1 MAGSQISTSSIVRRG
16 VQMSLWKNVQFSL
29 RSMRKSPRIALTVL
43 ATLTLGIGA
52 NTAIFSVVNATLLKP
67 LPFHNPGELVEL
79 NADLRGLGAHNVG
92 FSVPELDDL
101 RDRAGI
107 FTAVSVVWPTTVNL
121 TGGDRPDR
129 LDVLAVSPNYFSI
142 LGAQPELGR
151 LFDARDTAD
160 GFAEAVV
167 ISDSL
172 WHKEFGGDP
181 SAVGRSVR
189 LDNDLYTIVGVLPPQ
204 FHHPSIPGLHPVD
217 MWLTAGYRAE
227 PFPAPRR
234 SLRFLP
240 GIIARLKPGI
250 TLQQAQAQLEV
261 LSDSLRRDYGSDYPT
276 TAGWALSIAPLRE
289 VVAGSARTLLTS
301 PLLAVGLIL
310 LIACV
315 NVANLLLVNGTARQR
330 EMALRLAL
338 GATRGRIIRQMLTES
353 ALLSLVSAVGGAAA
367 AAIGVRALV
376 SFLPSQLPRLNPIGV
391 DASVLA
397 FSLIV
402 ALVATMLFG
411 LIPALQAS
419 RTQPGTAELRERGGS
434 ASRRATTLGKTL
446 VGAEVALSLM
456 LLVAA
461 GLLLR
466 TFWNLLRVNPGFNS
480 HHLLAGSFRLPV
492 PNDPKADEY
501 VDIDQRTH
509 LVRESIR
516 RLHGIAGVEN
526 AAMSSVV
533 PLNGPVIPGG
543 FRVEGVPDKGDA
555 PTAVEV
561 SVTPEFFSTMGTP
574 LLRGRMFQESDDS
587 MSQPVALVDEAAA
600 RLLWGGVDPV
610 GRRVRSSRDIIL
622 SRLKPVPAPWIT
634 VVGVVGN
641 AKLSSLD
648 EIEVPHIYESMY
660 QRSKRDFGVLVR
672 AIGDKAALT
681 RNVRREIQTVDPDL
695 PVSDMTAM
703 TDLISNGVGD
713 RRFAAWLLGAFALVA
728 LLLTCVG
735 VYGIASYS
743 VVRREKEIGIRSAL
757 GASRQQ
763 LVIMILRDG
772 MVPVLVGMACGCIAA
787 VFSGR
792 MLAALLFG
800 VNSEDGLV
808 LACAGITLVVIGMLA
823 NYIPARGAGR
833 IDPITALRN
842 E

>member
-1 MAGSQISTSSIVRRG
+1 
-16 VQMSLWKNVQFSL
+16 MSLWKNVQFSL

-402 ALVATMLFG
+402 ALVTTMLFG

-622 SRLKPVPAPWIT
+622 SRLKPVPAPWMT

-648 EIEVPHIYESMY
+648 EIDVPHIYESMY

>member
-1 MAGSQISTSSIVRRG
+1 
-16 VQMSLWKNVQFSL
+16 MSFWKDVQFSL

-92 FSVPELDDL
+92 FSVPELEDL

-107 FTAVSVVWPTTVNL
+107 FTAVSVVWPTTANL

-129 LDVLAVSPNYFSI
+129 LDALGVSPNYFSI
-142 LGAQPELGR
+142 LGAQPQLGR

-167 ISDSL
+167 ISDGL

-181 SAVGRSVR
+181 SVLGRSVR
-189 LDNDLYTIVGVLPPQ
+189 LDKDLYTIVGVLPPQ
-204 FHHPSIPGLHPVD
+204 FRHPSTPGLHPVD
-217 MWLTAGYRAE
+217 LWFSAGYRAE
-227 PFPAPRR
+227 PFPAPKR

-250 TLQQAQAQLEV
+250 TPQQAQLEAF
-261 LSDSLRRDYGSDYPT
+261 SDSLRREYGSDYPA
-276 TAGWALSIAPLRE
+276 TAGWTLSVTPLTE
-289 VVAGSARTLLTS
+289 VVAGSARALLTS
-301 PLLAVGLIL
+301 LLLAVGLIL

-315 NVANLLLVNGTARQR
+315 NVANLLLVNAAARQR
-330 EMALRLAL
+330 EMAVRLAL
-338 GATRGRIIRQMLTES
+338 GATRGRIIRQLLTES
-353 ALLSLVSAVGGAAA
+353 VLLSLISAAAGVGA
-367 AAIGVRALV
+367 AAIGVRVLV
-376 SFLPSQLPRLNPIGV
+376 GALPSQLPRLNPIGV
-391 DASVLA
+391 DARVLG
-397 FSLIV
+397 FSLAI
-402 ALVATMLFG
+402 ALLTTLVFG
-411 LIPALQAS
+411 LIPAWQAS
-419 RTQPGTAELRERGGS
+419 RTHPGTAELRERGGS
-434 ASRRATTLGKTL
+434 ASRNAARVGKSL
-446 VGAEVALSLM
+446 IGAEVGLSLV

-461 GLLLR
+461 GLLLK
-466 TFWNLLRVNPGFNS
+466 TFWNLMEVNPGFNS

-492 PNDPKADEY
+492 PNDPKADGY
-501 VDIDQRTH
+501 VDIEQRTR

-516 RLHGIAGVEN
+516 RLHGVAGVEN

-533 PLNGPVIPGG
+533 PLNGPVIPAG
-543 FRVEGVPDKGDA
+543 FRVEGLSDKGDA

-600 RLLWGGVDPV
+600 HLLWGGVDPV
-610 GRRVRSSRDIIL
+610 GRRVRSSRDVIL

-660 QRSKRDFGVLVR
+660 QRSNRNFGVLVR
-672 AIGDKAALT
+672 ATGDTAALT
-681 RNVRREIQTVDPDL
+681 RDVRREIQTVDPDL

-757 GASRQQ
+757 GASRHQ
-763 LVIMILRDG
+763 LITMILRDG

-787 VFSGR
+787 VFTGR

-800 VNSEDGLV
+800 VDSADGLI

-823 NYIPARGAGR
+823 NYIPARSAGR

>member
-1 MAGSQISTSSIVRRG
+1 
-16 VQMSLWKNVQFSL
+16 MSLWKNVQFSL

-402 ALVATMLFG
+402 ALVTTMLFG

-600 RLLWGGVDPV
+600 RLLWGSVDPV

-648 EIEVPHIYESMY
+648 EIDVPHIYESMY

>member
-1 MAGSQISTSSIVRRG
+1 
-16 VQMSLWKNVQFSL
+16 
-29 RSMRKSPRIALTVL
+29 MRKSPRIALTVL

-79 NADLRGLGAHNVG
+79 NADLRGLGARNVG

-107 FTAVSVVWPTTVNL
+107 FTAVSVVWPTTANL
-121 TGGDRPDR
+121 TGGDHPDR
-129 LDVLAVSPNYFSI
+129 LDALGVSPNYFSI
-142 LGAQPELGR
+142 LGAQPQLGR

-181 SAVGRSVR
+181 SVLGRRVR

-217 MWLTAGYRAE
+217 MWLTAGFRAD
-227 PFPAPRR
+227 PFPAPQR
-234 SLRFLP
+234 SLRFIP

-250 TLQQAQAQLEV
+250 TLQQAQSAV
-261 LSDSLRRDYGSDYPT
+261 LSDSLRRDYGSDYPA
-276 TAGWALSIAPLRE
+276 TARWTLSVTPLTE

-301 PLLAVGLIL
+301 LLLAVGLIL

-315 NVANLLLVNGTARQR
+315 NVANLLLVNAAARQR
-330 EMALRLAL
+330 EMAVRLAL
-338 GATRGRIIRQMLTES
+338 GATRGRILRQMLTES
-353 ALLSLVSAVGGAAA
+353 VLLSLISAAAGVGA
-367 AAIGVRALV
+367 AAIGVRVLV
-376 SFLPSQLPRLNPIGV
+376 GVLPSQLPRLNPIGL
-391 DASVLA
+391 DARVLA
-397 FSLIV
+397 FSLAI
-402 ALVATMLFG
+402 ALLTTLVFG
-411 LIPALQAS
+411 LIPAWQAS
-419 RTQPGTAELRERGGS
+419 RTHPGTAELRERGGS
-434 ASRRATTLGKTL
+434 ASRNAARLGKSL
-446 VGAEVALSLM
+446 IGAEVGLSLV

-466 TFWNLLRVNPGFNS
+466 TFWNLMEVNPGFNS
-480 HHLLAGSFRLPV
+480 QHLLAGSFRLPV

-501 VDIDQRTH
+501 VNIDRRTH

-516 RLHGIAGVEN
+516 HLHGIAGVEN

-533 PLNGPVIPGG
+533 PLKGPVVPGG
-543 FRVEGVPDKGDA
+543 FRVEGASDKGDA

-574 LLRGRMFQESDDS
+574 LLRGRMLQENDDS

-622 SRLKPVPAPWIT
+622 SRLHPVPAPWMT

-681 RNVRREIQTVDPDL
+681 RDVRREIQTVDPDL

-713 RRFAAWLLGAFALVA
+713 RRFAAWLLAAFAVVA
-728 LLLTCVG
+728 LLLTSVG
-735 VYGIASYS
+735 VYGVASYAI
-743 VVRREKEIGIRSAL
+743 VRREKEIGIRSAL
-757 GASRQQ
+757 GASRGN
-763 LVIMILRDG
+763 LMSMILRDG
-772 MVPVLVGMACGCIAA
+772 MVPILIGLATGAIAA
-787 VFSGR
+787 ALSGR
-792 MLAALLFG
+792 LMASLLFDVHSVDAMVFAAATTTLITIG
-800 VNSEDGLV
+800 V
-808 LACAGITLVVIGMLA
+808 LA
-823 NYIPARGAGR
+823 NYFPARRAGR
-833 IDPITALRN
+833 IDPVTALRN

>member
-1 MAGSQISTSSIVRRG
+1 
-16 VQMSLWKNVQFSL
+16 MSLWKDVQFSV

-79 NADLRGLGAHNVG
+79 SADLRGLGAHNVG
-92 FSVPELDDL
+92 FSVPELEDL
-101 RDRAGI
+101 RDRAGV
-107 FTAVSVVWPTTVNL
+107 FTAVSVVWRTTANL

-129 LDVLAVSPNYFSI
+129 LDALGVSPNYFSI
-142 LGAQPELGR
+142 LGAQPQLGR
-151 LFDARDTAD
+151 LFDERDTAD

-167 ISDSL
+167 ISDGL
-172 WHKEFGGDP
+172 WQKEFGGEP
-181 SAVGRSVR
+181 SVLGRSVR
-189 LDNDLYTIVGVLPPQ
+189 LDKDLYTIVGVLPPQ
-204 FHHPSIPGLHPVD
+204 FHHPSTPGLHPVD
-217 MWLTAGYRAE
+217 LWFTAGFRAE
-227 PFPAPRR
+227 PFPAPKR

-250 TLQQAQAQLEV
+250 TPQQAQARLEAF
-261 LSDSLRRDYGSDYPT
+261 SDSLRREYGSDYPA
-276 TAGWALSIAPLRE
+276 TAGWTLSVTPLTE

-301 PLLAVGLIL
+301 LLLAVGLIL

-330 EMALRLAL
+330 EIAIRLAL
-338 GATRGRIIRQMLTES
+338 GATRGRIIRQLLTES
-353 ALLSLVSAVGGAAA
+353 VLLSLISAAAGVGA
-367 AAIGVRALV
+367 AAIGVRVLV
-376 SFLPSQLPRLNPIGV
+376 GVLPSQLPRLNPIGV
-391 DASVLA
+391 DARVLG
-397 FSLIV
+397 FSLAI
-402 ALVATMLFG
+402 ALLTTLVFG
-411 LIPALQAS
+411 LIPAWQAS
-419 RTQPGTAELRERGGS
+419 RTHPGTAELRERGGS
-434 ASRRATTLGKTL
+434 ASRNAARLGKSL
-446 VGAEVALSLM
+446 IGAEVGLSLV

-461 GLLLR
+461 GLLLK
-466 TFWNLLRVNPGFNS
+466 TFWNLMEVNPGFNS

-501 VDIDQRTH
+501 VDINRRTH

-516 RLHGIAGVEN
+516 RLHGVAGVEN
-526 AAMSSVV
+526 AAMSTVV
-533 PLNGPVIPGG
+533 PLNGPVIPAG
-543 FRVEGVPDKGDA
+543 FRVEGVSDKGDA

-574 LLRGRMFQESDDS
+574 LLRGRMFQENDDS
-587 MSQPVALVDEAAA
+587 MSQPVVLVDEAAA

-622 SRLKPVPAPWIT
+622 SRLKPVPAPWMT

-660 QRSKRDFGVLVR
+660 QYSKRDFGVLVR

-681 RNVRREIQTVDPDL
+681 RDVRREIQTVDPDL

-757 GASRQQ
+757 GASRQH

-787 VFSGR
+787 VFTGR
-792 MLAALLFG
+792 TLAALLFG
-800 VNSEDGLV
+800 VNSKDGVV
-808 LACAGITLVVIGMLA
+808 LTCAGITLIVIGMLA

>member
-1 MAGSQISTSSIVRRG
+1 
-16 VQMSLWKNVQFSL
+16 MSLWKDVQFSL

-43 ATLTLGIGA
+43 VTLTLGIGA

-67 LPFHNPGELVEL
+67 LPFHHPGELVEL
-79 NADLRGLGAHNVG
+79 NADLRALGARNVG

-107 FTAVSVVWPTTVNL
+107 FTAVSVVWPTTANL
-121 TGGDRPDR
+121 TGGDQPDR
-129 LDVLAVSPNYFSI
+129 LDALGVSPNYFSI
-142 LGAQPELGR
+142 LGAQPQLGR

-160 GFAEAVV
+160 GFAEAAV

-181 SAVGRSVR
+181 SVVGRRVR
-189 LDNDLYTIVGVLPPQ
+189 LDKDLYTIVGVLPPQ

-217 MWLTAGYRAE
+217 MWLTAGFRAE
-227 PFPAPRR
+227 PFPAPQR

-250 TLQQAQAQLEV
+250 TLRQAQAQLEV
-261 LSDSLRRDYGSDYPT
+261 LSDSLRRDYGSDYPA
-276 TAGWALSIAPLRE
+276 TAGWTLSVTPLTE
-289 VVAGSARTLLTS
+289 VVAGSTRTLLTS
-301 PLLAVGLIL
+301 LLLAVGLIL

-330 EMALRLAL
+330 EIALRLAL

-353 ALLSLVSAVGGAAA
+353 VLLSLISATAGVAA
-367 AAIGVRALV
+367 AAIGVRVLV
-376 SFLPSQLPRLNPIGV
+376 GVLPSQLPRLNPIGL
-391 DASVLA
+391 DARVLA
-397 FSLIV
+397 FSLAI
-402 ALVATMLFG
+402 ALLTTFVFG
-411 LIPALQAS
+411 LIPAWQAS
-419 RTQPGTAELRERGGS
+419 RTHPGTAELRERGGS
-434 ASRRATTLGKTL
+434 ASRHSARLGKSL
-446 VGAEVALSLM
+446 IGAEVGLSLV

-461 GLLLR
+461 GLLLK
-466 TFWNLLRVNPGFNS
+466 TFWNLMEVNPGFNS

-501 VDIDQRTH
+501 VDIDRRTH

-516 RLHGIAGVEN
+516 RLHGVAGVEN

-543 FRVEGVPDKGDA
+543 FRVEGVSEKGDA

-574 LLRGRMFQESDDS
+574 LLRGRMFQESDDPR
-587 MSQPVALVDEAAA
+587 SQTVALVDEAAA
-600 RLLWGGVDPV
+600 RLLWGGADPV

-622 SRLKPVPAPWIT
+622 SRLKPVPAPWMT

-681 RNVRREIQTVDPDL
+681 HNVRREIQTVDPDL

-713 RRFAAWLLGAFALVA
+713 RRFAAWLLAAFAVVA

-735 VYGIASYS
+735 VYGLASYAI
-743 VVRREKEIGIRSAL
+743 VRREKEIGIRSAL
-757 GASRQQ
+757 GASREN
-763 LVIMILRDG
+763 LISMILRDG
-772 MVPVLVGMACGCIAA
+772 MVPILIGLATGAIAA
-787 VFSGR
+787 ALSGR
-792 MLAALLFG
+792 LMASLLFDVHSVDAMVFAAATTTLITIG
-800 VNSEDGLV
+800 V
-808 LACAGITLVVIGMLA
+808 LA
-823 NYIPARGAGR
+823 NYFPARRAGR
-833 IDPITALRN
+833 IDPVTALRN

>member
-1 MAGSQISTSSIVRRG
+1 
-16 VQMSLWKNVQFSL
+16 MSLWKDVQFSL

-79 NADLRGLGAHNVG
+79 NADLRGLGARNVG

-107 FTAVSVVWPTTVNL
+107 FTAVSVVWPTTANL
-121 TGGDRPDR
+121 TGGDHPDR

-142 LGAQPELGR
+142 LGAQPQLGR

-160 GFAEAVV
+160 GFAEGVV

-181 SAVGRSVR
+181 SVLGRRVR

-217 MWLTAGYRAE
+217 LWFTAGFRAV
-227 PFPAPRR
+227 PFPAPQR

-261 LSDSLRRDYGSDYPT
+261 LSDSLRRDYGSDYPA
-276 TAGWALSIAPLRE
+276 TAGWALSITPLTE
-289 VVAGSARTLLTS
+289 VVAGGARTLLTS
-301 PLLAVGLIL
+301 LLLAVGLIL

-315 NVANLLLVNGTARQR
+315 NVANLLLVNATARQR

-353 ALLSLVSAVGGAAA
+353 ALLSLVSAVVGAAA

-391 DASVLA
+391 DARVLA

-402 ALVATMLFG
+402 ALVTTMVFG
-411 LIPALQAS
+411 LILALQAS

-466 TFWNLLRVNPGFNS
+466 TFWNLLQVNPGFNS
-480 HHLLAGSFRLPV
+480 QHLLAGSFRLSV

-516 RLHGIAGVEN
+516 RLHGVAGVEN

-533 PLNGPVIPGG
+533 PLNGPVVPGG
-543 FRVEGVPDKGDA
+543 FRVEGVSDKGDA

-622 SRLKPVPAPWIT
+622 SRLKPVPAPWMT

-681 RNVRREIQTVDPDL
+681 RNVRREIQTVDPNL

-713 RRFAAWLLGAFALVA
+713 RRFAAWLLAAFAVVA
-728 LLLTCVG
+728 LLLTSVG
-735 VYGIASYS
+735 VYGVASYAI
-743 VVRREKEIGIRSAL
+743 VRREKEIAIRSAL
-757 GASRQQ
+757 GASRGN
-763 LVIMILRDG
+763 LISMILRDG
-772 MVPVLVGMACGCIAA
+772 MVPILIGLATGAIAA
-787 VFSGR
+787 ALSGR
-792 MLAALLFG
+792 LMASLLFDVHSVDATVFAAATTTLITIG
-800 VNSEDGLV
+800 V
-808 LACAGITLVVIGMLA
+808 LA
-823 NYIPARGAGR
+823 NYFPARRVGR
-833 IDPITALRN
+833 IDPVAALRN

>member
-1 MAGSQISTSSIVRRG
+1 
-16 VQMSLWKNVQFSL
+16 MSLWQDVQFSL
-29 RSMRKSPRIALTVL
+29 RTMWKSPRITIAVL
-43 ATLTLGIGA
+43 ATLVLGIGA
-52 NTAIFSVVNATLLKP
+52 NTAIFSIVNATLLKP
-67 LPFHNPGELVEL
+67 LPFRDPGQLVEL
-79 NADLRGLGAHNVG
+79 SADLRKLGARNVG

-107 FTAVSVVWPTTVNL
+107 FSGVSVVWRTTANL
-121 TGGDRPDR
+121 TGGDHPDR
-129 LDVLAVSPNYFSI
+129 LDALGVGPNYFSI
-142 LGAQPELGR
+142 LGAQPQSGR
-151 LFDARDTAD
+151 LFDTRDTAD

-167 ISDSL
+167 ISGSL

-181 SAVGRSVR
+181 SVVGRRVK

-204 FHHPSIPGLHPVD
+204 FQHPSTPGLHSVD
-217 MWLTAGYRAE
+217 VWFTAGYRAQ
-227 PFPAPRR
+227 PFPAPQR

-240 GIIARLKPGI
+240 GIIARLRPGI

-261 LSDSLRRDYGSDYPT
+261 LSDSLRREYGSDYPA
-276 TAGWALSIAPLRE
+276 TAGWTLSVTPLTE
-289 VVAGSARTLLTS
+289 VVVGSARTLLTS
-301 PLLAVGLIL
+301 LLLAVGLIL

-315 NVANLLLVNGTARQR
+315 NVANLLLVNATARQR

-353 ALLSLVSAVGGAAA
+353 GLLSLISAAAGVGA
-367 AAIGVRALV
+367 AAIGIRVLV
-376 SFLPSQLPRLNPIGV
+376 GVLPSQLPRLNPIGL
-391 DASVLA
+391 DDGVLA
-397 FSLIV
+397 FSLAI
-402 ALVATMLFG
+402 ALLTTVIFG
-411 LIPALQAS
+411 LIPAWQAS
-419 RTQPGTAELRERGGS
+419 RTHPGTAELRERGGS
-434 ASRRATTLGKTL
+434 ASRRSARLGRSL
-446 VGAEVALSLM
+446 IGAEVGLSLV

-461 GLLLR
+461 GLLLK
-466 TFWNLLRVNPGFNS
+466 TFWNLMEVNPGFNS

-501 VDIDQRTH
+501 ADIDRRTH
-509 LVRESIR
+509 LVRETIR
-516 RLHGIAGVEN
+516 RLHGVAGVEN

-533 PLNGPVIPGG
+533 PLQGPVLPGG
-543 FRVEGVPDKGDA
+543 FRVEGVSDKGDA

-622 SRLKPVPAPWIT
+622 SRLKPVPAPWMT

-681 RNVRREIQTVDPDL
+681 RDVRREIQTVDPAL

-703 TDLISNGVGD
+703 TDLISNGVSD
-713 RRFAAWLLGAFALVA
+713 RRFAAWLLAAFAMVA
-728 LLLTCVG
+728 LLLTSVG
-735 VYGIASYS
+735 VYGVASYAI
-743 VVRREKEIGIRSAL
+743 VRREKEIGIRSAL
-757 GASRQQ
+757 GASRGN
-763 LVIMILRDG
+763 LISMILRDG
-772 MVPVLVGMACGCIAA
+772 MVPILIGLAAGAIAA
-787 VFSGR
+787 ALSGR
-792 MLAALLFG
+792 LMASLLFDVHSVDAMVFAAATATLITIG
-800 VNSEDGLV
+800 V
-808 LACAGITLVVIGMLA
+808 LA
-823 NYIPARGAGR
+823 NYFPARRAGR
-833 IDPITALRN
+833 IDPVTALRN

>member
-1 MAGSQISTSSIVRRG
+1 
-16 VQMSLWKNVQFSL
+16 MSLWKDVQFSF
-29 RSMRKSPRIALTVL
+29 RTMWKSPRITIAVL
-43 ATLTLGIGA
+43 ATLVLGIGA
-52 NTAIFSVVNATLLKP
+52 NTAIFSIVNATLLKP
-67 LPFHNPGELVEL
+67 LPFRDPGQLVEL
-79 NADLRGLGAHNVG
+79 SADLRKLGARNVG

-107 FTAVSVVWPTTVNL
+107 FTAISVIWPTTVNL
-121 TGGDRPDR
+121 TGGDHPDR
-129 LDVLAVSPNYFSI
+129 LDVLAVSPNYFSL
-142 LGAQPELGR
+142 LGANPQLGR
-151 LFDARDTAD
+151 LIDSRDTAN

-167 ISDSL
+167 ISDAL
-172 WHKEFGGDP
+172 WHKEFGGAR
-181 SAVGRSVR
+181 SVIGRRVR

-204 FHHPSIPGLHPVD
+204 FHHPSTPGLHPVD

-227 PFPAPRR
+227 PFPAPQR

-261 LSDSLRRDYGSDYPT
+261 LSDSLRREYGSDYPA
-276 TAGWALSIAPLRE
+276 TAGWTLSVTPLTE
-289 VVAGSARTLLTS
+289 VVAGSTRTLLTS
-301 PLLAVGLIL
+301 LLLAVGLIL

-315 NVANLLLVNGTARQR
+315 NVANLLLVNATARQR

-353 ALLSLVSAVGGAAA
+353 VLLSLMSAAAGVGA
-367 AAIGVRALV
+367 AAIGLRVLV
-376 SFLPSQLPRLNPIGV
+376 GVLPSQLPRLNPIGL
-391 DASVLA
+391 DARVLA
-397 FSLIV
+397 FSLAI
-402 ALVATMLFG
+402 ALLTTFVFG
-411 LIPALQAS
+411 LIPAWLAS
-419 RTQPGTAELRERGGS
+419 GTHPGTAELRERGGS
-434 ASRRATTLGKTL
+434 ASRRSARLGKSL
-446 VGAEVALSLM
+446 IGAEVGLSLV

-461 GLLLR
+461 GLLLK
-466 TFWNLLRVNPGFNS
+466 TFWNLLQVNPGFNS

-516 RLHGIAGVEN
+516 RLHGVAGVEN

-533 PLNGPVIPGG
+533 PLNGPVVPGG
-543 FRVEGVPDKGDA
+543 FRVEGVSDKGDA

-587 MSQPVALVDEAAA
+587 KSQPVALVDKAAA
-600 RLLWGGVDPV
+600 RLLWGGADPV

-622 SRLKPVPAPWIT
+622 SRLKPVPAPWMT

-681 RNVRREIQTVDPDL
+681 RSVRREIQTVDPDL

-713 RRFAAWLLGAFALVA
+713 RRFAAWLLAAFAVVA
-728 LLLTCVG
+728 LLLTSVG
-735 VYGIASYS
+735 VYGVASYAI
-743 VVRREKEIGIRSAL
+743 VRREKEIGIRSAL
-757 GASRQQ
+757 GASRGN
-763 LVIMILRDG
+763 LISMILRDG
-772 MVPVLVGMACGCIAA
+772 MVPILIGLATGAIAA
-787 VFSGR
+787 ALSGR
-792 MLAALLFG
+792 LMASLLFDVHSVDAMVFAAATTTLITIG
-800 VNSEDGLV
+800 V
-808 LACAGITLVVIGMLA
+808 LA
-823 NYIPARGAGR
+823 NYFPARRAGR
-833 IDPITALRN
+833 IDPVTALRN

>member
-1 MAGSQISTSSIVRRG
+1 
-16 VQMSLWKNVQFSL
+16 MSLWKNVQFSL

-600 RLLWGGVDPV
+600 RLLWGSVDPV